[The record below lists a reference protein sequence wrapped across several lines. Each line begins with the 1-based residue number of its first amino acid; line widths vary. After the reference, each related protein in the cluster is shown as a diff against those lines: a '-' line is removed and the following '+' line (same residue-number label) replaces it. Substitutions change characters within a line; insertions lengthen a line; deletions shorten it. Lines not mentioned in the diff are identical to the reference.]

1 VAACAGTAASTNSGG
16 STGSGSNLGTIT
28 PGTITVAIEPYMPY
42 TAEQNGK
49 LIGLDSE
56 IFNYIAQHLH
66 QKINVQ
72 VTNFAGML

>member
-1 VAACAGTAASTNSGG
+1 MVRRGRPWRLALVLAACLPVAACAGTAASTNSGG

-49 LIGLDSE
+49 LIGLDS
-56 IFNYIAQHLH
+56 
-66 QKINVQ
+66 
-72 VTNFAGML
+72 